1 MIPRT
6 LTISGFLSY
15 RAPVTIDFTTFDLA
29 CIAGANGA
37 GKSSL
42 LDAITWVLF
51 GRARKTDDTLLNTHP
66 EVKAAQVA
74 LEFEYET
81 NLYRIQRTNPR
92 GKTSVLEFQIAQ
104 GWNQETGNRKQES
117 GQPPIPNSQFLIPNS
132 PPLTWKPLTERS
144 LRETQ
149 RRIEETLRLDYDT
162 FVNAAFFLQ
171 GKADQFT
178 QQRPADRKRIL
189 SSILGL
195 ETWET
200 YRKTAADRRKGVESD
215 IDTLKGRLDEINAE
229 LGEETTRKARLLELE
244 NQLATLA
251 GTRTAQEQVVETA
264 KNIAA
269 TLAEQRKLVETLHR
283 QLTATQTQRNT
294 VQTRY
299 ADRAAEQTTLAQTLS
314 RAPEIQTAYA
324 QWMQARTHLATWDET
339 ATRFREHE
347 TRRNAPQAEIQ
358 KERALLEKERDTLL
372 RQQTQAANL
381 KTQIGNYRKEIA
393 DLENQIAALDA
404 QLAQRAQLETDLQV
418 ALHRQAE
425 AKAEN
430 PRLRAEMNDLKER
443 IDRLKETEGAA
454 CPLCGQPLSP
464 EDRTRLIT
472 DLEAQGKDKG
482 DQYRAN
488 QSLLKEADDL
498 VRSLQTQIANLHTLD
513 TTHRA
518 HTAKLAA
525 LSATLTQTLE
535 TEKIWQETGLPQLTA
550 VQTQLAEDDYALEAR
565 ALLAQIN
572 QSLKEIGYDA
582 AEHDRIRRMVADGQ
596 TTETALRALERAQ
609 AALEPLQSEIANL
622 QTQITALENELT
634 HQQTEYQAA
643 LTALTTA
650 ESAAPDLTQAQRAL
664 FKLLEQENILRTEV
678 GMAKQK
684 VAVLDDL
691 RTRRKTLDAERE
703 TLAQTAARYKQLE
716 KAFGKDGVPALLI
729 EQALPQIETKA
740 NEILDRLSNGEMS
753 VRFQTQRELKT
764 SDALRETLEIQ
775 ISDRAGTR
783 DYELYS
789 GGEAFRA
796 NFAIRLALS
805 EILAQ
810 RAGARLQTLVIDE
823 GFGSQDT
830 LGRQRLIEAIN
841 MVKADFAKILVI
853 THIDELKEAF
863 PTRIEVEKTDVGS
876 VVRVV

>member
-15 RAPVTIDFTTFDLA
+15 RAPVTIDFTPLDLA

-51 GRARKTDDTLLNTHP
+51 GRARKTDDSVINSHP
-66 EVKAAQVA
+66 EVKAAQVT

-81 NLYRIQRTNPR
+81 NLYRIQRTSPR

-104 GWNQETGNRKQES
+104 RGLETEDGRPVS
-117 GQPPIPNSQFLIPNS
+117 S
-132 PPLTWKPLTERS
+132 PPSPVQWKPLTERA
-144 LRETQ
+144 LRDTQ

-162 FVNAAFFLQ
+162 FVNAAFFIQ

-195 ETWET
+195 ETWEI
-200 YRKTAADRRKGVESD
+200 YRKTASDRRKLVESD
-215 IDTLKGRLDEINAE
+215 IENLNGRLQEIVAE
-229 LGEETTRKARLLELE
+229 LEEETTRKTRLTELQ
-244 NQLATLA
+244 NQLDTLA
-251 GTRTAQEQVVETA
+251 QTRTAQEQIVENA
-264 KNIAA
+264 RQIAT

-283 QLTATQTQRNT
+283 QWTATQTRRNDLLT
-294 VQTRY
+294 RQAERTREQQTL
-299 ADRAAEQTTLAQTLS
+299 TQTLS
-314 RAPEIQTAYA
+314 RAPEIQAAYQGWLDARA
-324 QWMQARTHLATWDET
+324 QLVAWDET
-339 ATRFREHE
+339 ASRFREHE
-347 TRRNAPQAEIQ
+347 TRRAAPQAEIQ
-358 KERALLEKERDTLL
+358 KERALLEKERTNLL
-372 RQQTQAANL
+372 QKQGEITQLGLQIANL
-381 KTQIGNYRKEIA
+381 QAEIS
-393 DLENQIAALDA
+393 DLHEELATLDT
-404 QLAQRAQLETDLQV
+404 QLAQRVPLETDLHTAQN
-418 ALHRQAE
+418 RQAE

-443 IDRLKETEGAA
+443 IDRLKTTEGAT
-454 CPLCGQPLSP
+454 CPLCGQPLPP
-464 EDRTRLIT
+464 EDRARLIT
-472 DLEAQGKDKG
+472 ELETAGKDKG

-488 QSLLKEADDL
+488 QTLLKEADDL
-498 VRSLQTQIANLHTLD
+498 VRNLQTQITNLHTLD

-525 LSATLTQTLE
+525 LEARLTQILDAQKT
-535 TEKIWQETGLPQLTA
+535 WQETGLSQLAA
-550 VQTQLAEDDYALEAR
+550 VQTQLAEEDFALEAR
-565 ALLAQIN
+565 AALAEIN
-572 QSLKEIGYDA
+572 QSLKEIGYDT
-582 AEHDRIRRMVADGQ
+582 AEHDRIRRTVHEGQ

-609 AALEPLQSEIANL
+609 AALEPLESEISNL
-622 QTQITALENELT
+622 QLQLANLENELT
-634 HQQTEYQAA
+634 NQQTEYQ
-643 LTALTTA
+643 TARNTLSNAETT
-650 ESAAPDLTQAQRAL
+650 APDLLQAQRTL
-664 FKLLEQENILRTEV
+664 FNLLEQENILRTEV

-691 RTRRKTLDAERE
+691 RTRRKTLETERE
-703 TLAQTAARYKQLE
+703 TLAQNVARYKQLE

-729 EQALPQIETKA
+729 EQALPQIEAKA
-740 NEILDRLSNGEMS
+740 NELLDRLSNGEMS

-764 SDALRETLEIQ
+764 RDDLRETLDIL

-783 DYELYS
+783 DYEMFS

-841 MVKADFAKILVI
+841 MVKHDFAKILVI
-853 THIDELKEAF
+853 THIEELKEAF
-863 PTRIEVEKTDVGS
+863 PNRIEVEKTDLGS
-876 VVRVV
+876 AVRIV